1 MHPAILQVLMNR
13 PIIPSSCRP
22 SLLMMQHGA
31 KRGSVSYSLT
41 NLVSN
46 GDFSGG
52 TTGWE
57 NQANASL
64 SASSNILSL
73 TGTGGNAYGGR
84 QDTATAISVG
94 ATLFYKA
101 LMRTTTGLGGAE
113 LTLGLRGSTSGIT
126 DSVFAQQNSP
136 VTNTWYTISQI
147 AQTPATWTGVYRLV
161 LLSLGAIG
169 NTGMII
175 QNQNVM
181 LYNLTT
187 PMGAGNTTTA
197 AEMSDILTQSGETYW
212 DGAKTLLC
220 NPSNKYF
227 DFDYSGNNR
236 PLKMYNFAYTT
247 ASGWNGNYLVLDG
260 TDDYLRRVLSAA
272 IADGTAYSAGLVF
285 NIAANKTAMSL
296 HTGSTVAMILGLDA
310 SGYVTATTYKTDGTA
325 YTATGN
331 VSYAGKNVMATVVM
345 DTASNLLS
353 LYVNGSFVASAA
365 AAATVRGFSTVSVG
379 RNAADSAYTALSKGM
394 NFLNTKALTGS
405 EVAGYYHGNKKF
417 FGI

>member
-46 GDFSGG
+46 GDFSNG
-52 TTGWE
+52 TTGWTTS
-57 NQANASL
+57 NCGINNVANEGVSL
-64 SASSNILSL
+64 ATAF
-73 TGTGGNAYGGR
+73 TGRAIYKVPIAANNAYFAIITIKG
-84 QDTATAISVG
+84 DTNSNAIAVGDDTSYGYNAT
-94 ATLFYKA
+94 T
-101 LMRTTTGLGGAE
+101 
-113 LTLGLRGSTSGIT
+113 
-126 DSVFAQQNSP
+126 
-136 VTNTWYTISQI
+136 YT
-147 AQTPATWTGVYRLV
+147 
-161 LLSLGAIG
+161 AIG
-169 NTGMII
+169 NYQKLPIVI
-175 QNQNVM
+175 LQSSSNQTKSYIALQDNRAAGWTNFYLDNLM
-181 LYNLTT
+181 TYNLTT

-197 AEMSDILTQSGETYW
+197 TEMADILTQSGETYW